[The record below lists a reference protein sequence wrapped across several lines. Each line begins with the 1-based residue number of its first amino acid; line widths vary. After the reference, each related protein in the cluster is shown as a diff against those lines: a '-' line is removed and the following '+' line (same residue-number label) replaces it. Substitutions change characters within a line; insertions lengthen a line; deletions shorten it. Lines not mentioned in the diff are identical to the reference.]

1 MIRVVLL
8 DDEVSVRRGL
18 RLRLELEPDIEV
30 VGESGDVE
38 SAIDLALSRNAA
50 VMVLDGELAGSGAA
64 TAAASKSTCEAP
76 NTHVIV
82 LSLRDDER
90 MRADALASGATAL
103 VSKTSP
109 DGALVA
115 AIRAA
120 ALGAARNQGE
130 PK

>member
-18 RLRLELEPDIEV
+18 RLRLELEPDIQV
-30 VGESGDVE
+30 VGECGDVGT
-38 SAIDLALSRNAA
+38 AIDLALSQAA
-50 VMVLDGELAGSGAA
+50 DVMVLDGELAGAGAA
-64 TAAASKSTCEAP
+64 TAAVKSTRAAT

-82 LSLRDDER
+82 VSLRDDER
-90 MRADALASGATAL
+90 RRTDALASGARAL

-120 ALGAARNQGE
+120 ALEAALFKGDQ
-130 PK
+130 K